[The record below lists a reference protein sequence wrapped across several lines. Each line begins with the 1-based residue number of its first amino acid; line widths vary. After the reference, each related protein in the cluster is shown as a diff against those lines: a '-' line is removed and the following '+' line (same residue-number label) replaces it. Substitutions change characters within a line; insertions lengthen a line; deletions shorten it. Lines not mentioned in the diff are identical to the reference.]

1 MVGFILSGGKA
12 IGRGGECGPRESTCA
27 SKRGRRSSCV
37 MYDGMAES
45 KPNFPELPLPLLLK
59 KSAKSGF
66 LYEINNFCQFYFL
79 IFWLCHAARG
89 ILVPQPGVAP
99 SSPALEAWSRNYWTS
114 GKVLCVLKSLC
125 HSYLADTMK
134 CPG

>member
-99 SSPALEAWSRNYWTS
+99 SSPALEAWIVTTGPP
-114 GKVLCVLKSLC
+114 GKSCVF
-125 HSYLADTMK
+125 
-134 CPG
+134 